1 MLLCIILFSIRTVI
15 KFLKDRNRTSVLD
28 DKASNEDYVVLGSLL
43 HLGGWIYA
51 VTAFEQNLHF
61 NNLSPDEFEWSFG
74 QILALVLL
82 IGPLFDLCTALHD
95 EQEPKAEMQP
105 RAVGDQNLEAESEQ
119 GQNADQSQ
127 NDKKLLKR
135 SSVLPPSGDLTSSQV
150 LFVTAAGV
158 VAAATGAHLM
168 GHEITASV
176 VHNGAIAGAIEAP
189 LAMLVEASPEITSW
203 QGLTAQ
209 ALSLLLIQI
218 FAGFALC
225 ALMAIIISQRTLG
238 QGKKPVVTRL
248 MRIVEPAVLI
258 ASLAGLGALLTVW
271 AFGKLREI
279 RLLLISLVYVS
290 VFWSLAPCK
299 NTNFS
304 VDWKVLSG
312 TRYRSLHFDWIYSG
326 LCCRN

>member
-1 MLLCIILFSIRTVI
+1 
-15 KFLKDRNRTSVLD
+15 
-28 DKASNEDYVVLGSLL
+28 
-43 HLGGWIYA
+43 
-51 VTAFEQNLHF
+51 
-61 NNLSPDEFEWSFG
+61 
-74 QILALVLL
+74 
-82 IGPLFDLCTALHD
+82 
-95 EQEPKAEMQP
+95 
-105 RAVGDQNLEAESEQ
+105 
-119 GQNADQSQ
+119 
-127 NDKKLLKR
+127 
-135 SSVLPPSGDLTSSQV
+135 
-150 LFVTAAGV
+150 
-158 VAAATGAHLM
+158 M

-279 RLLLISLVYVS
+279 RLLMISLV
-290 VFWSLAPCK
+290 
-299 NTNFS
+299 
-304 VDWKVLSG
+304 
-312 TRYRSLHFDWIYSG
+312 
-326 LCCRN
+326 